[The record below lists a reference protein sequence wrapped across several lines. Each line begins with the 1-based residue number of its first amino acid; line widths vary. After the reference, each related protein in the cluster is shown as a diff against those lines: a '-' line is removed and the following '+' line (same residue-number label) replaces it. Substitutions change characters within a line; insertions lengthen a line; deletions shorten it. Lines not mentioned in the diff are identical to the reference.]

1 MTARFNR
8 PPFYKVSGV
17 FIAVCFF
24 VLILSLRP
32 VWAAEDL
39 ETRLPVVAEGRLAA
53 YVAARMTQTGAV
65 EIAPEGLA
73 AWVGVRMEQQS
84 SRDLDDLRA
93 RGGFLPL
100 DDFAAAGLVIV
111 YDGFD
116 AVLRMTPDAARTRRQ
131 EISIKSPHVSP
142 DDTVVPPAKLA
153 AYLNMRG
160 GMEYVSG
167 DSGLADG
174 RQPLRLDFD
183 GALNFHG
190 TVIEAQ
196 ADYLENDPQS
206 FRRGDV
212 RMVRDFPDLM
222 LRAAAGDLSYPV
234 TSFQSFQP
242 MFGVSLARNFSL
254 QPYRVT
260 VPTGDTSFVVQTPS
274 RVDILV
280 NGQRLRSLRLEPGSY
295 DVSDFPVADGANDV
309 TLMITDAT
317 GQVEMRRFP
326 LLADRQLLKKGL
338 HAYAYSAGIAADKSG
353 RQIEYETDRPTFSG
367 FHRYGVTETM
377 TVGAQAQ
384 GDADVQQLGA
394 SWLKATGYGT
404 FGLDA
409 AGSHADGAGF
419 DGAAQISYRYA
430 DVQARQDFS
439 AQLRWRGA
447 DFAALGQLQPVNPAA
462 YEMAARYNFMLPYD
476 ITSGIGGRYRFGRDD
491 AADDWSYTF
500 NAGKSFSSG
509 VTVSFTAEH
518 RRDEGMGAFLTLSWT
533 PPSSPHSF
541 QAVADSFAGTQEMRW
556 DYRPAQDIG
565 AAQAYAALL
574 HEDGGGVHGSGGL
587 GWRGYRGDISLRHDT
602 YRDVGGRNENRSQI
616 LAGTALAYADGVFAL
631 SRPISGSF
639 VMLRQHETLAGQT
652 IGVNPSIA
660 SAQTGADSFRARMDH
675 FGPAVLP
682 DATAYMYYPVR
693 VDTRFLPVGYDVG
706 RDLYTVFPSYRSGTV
721 LTVGHPG
728 NIYAEG
734 KMILPDGT
742 PAALMGGEIR
752 AVAPN
757 ASADTPAQEFFTN
770 AEGGFHITGLAPGRY
785 VLTLHRFPRRAASI
799 DIPVQKTVGF
809 FDAGNIVLPEH
820 FPDRTP

>member
-1 MTARFNR
+1 MTARFNHL
-8 PPFYKVSGV
+8 SGRGFVQGAFAVLFFFGLLCV
-17 FIAVCFF
+17 F
-24 VLILSLRP
+24 LPLR
-32 VWAAEDL
+32 VAAAEEDH

-53 YVAARMTQTGAV
+53 YVAVRMTAAGEI
-65 EIAPEGLA
+65 EIAPDDLA

-84 SRDLDDLRA
+84 SHDIDVLRA

-100 DDFAAAGLVIV
+100 GDFAAAGLVIV

-116 AVLRMTPDAARTRRQ
+116 AVLCMTPDAARMRRQ
-131 EISIKSPHVSP
+131 EISIKSPQVSP
-142 DDTVVPPAKLA
+142 EDAVVPPARLS

-160 GMEYVSG
+160 GMEYVSADNG
-167 DSGLADG
+167 MPDG
-174 RQPLRLDFD
+174 RQPVRLDFD
-183 GALNFHG
+183 GAVNFRG

-196 ADYLENDPQS
+196 ADYLENDPRS

-212 RMVRDFPDLM
+212 RMVRDFPGLM

-242 MFGVSLARNFSL
+242 MLGVSLARNFSL

-338 HAYAYSAGIAADKSG
+338 HAYAYSAGITADKSG
-353 RQIEYETDRPTFSG
+353 RQIEYAADRPAFSG

-384 GDADVQQLGA
+384 GDEDVQQLGA
-394 SWLKATGYGT
+394 SWLKATDYGT
-404 FGLDA
+404 FGIDA
-409 AGSHADGAGF
+409 AGSHMGGAGF
-419 DGAAQISYRYA
+419 DAAAQLSYRYA
-430 DVQARQDFS
+430 DIQARQDFS

-447 DFAALGQLQPVNPAA
+447 DFAALGQLQPVNPAS
-462 YEMAARYNFMLPYD
+462 YEMAARYNFMLPWD
-476 ITSGIGGRYRFGRDD
+476 VTSGLGGRYRFGRGD
-491 AADDWSYTF
+491 APDDWSYTF
-500 NAGKSFSSG
+500 NAGKSFSKG

-518 RRDEGMGAFLTLSWT
+518 RRREGIGAFLSVSWA
-533 PPSSPHSF
+533 PPASAHSM
-541 QAVADSFAGTQEMRW
+541 QALADSFAGTQELRW

-565 AAQAYAALL
+565 TAQAYATLL
-574 HEDGGGVHGSGGL
+574 REDGGGVQAGGGL
-587 GWRGYRGDISLRHDT
+587 GWRGYRGDVSLRHDT
-602 YRDVGGRNENRSQI
+602 YRDVAGRSEDRSQI
-616 LAGTALAYADGVFAL
+616 LAGTALAYADGVVAL

-652 IGVNPSIA
+652 IGVNPSLA
-660 SAQTGADSFRARMDH
+660 MAQTGADSFRARMDH

-693 VDTRFLPVGYDVG
+693 VDTRFLPMGYDVG

-721 LTVGHPG
+721 LTVGHAG

-734 KMILPDGT
+734 RLLLPDGA

-752 AVAPN
+752 AAAGN
-757 ASADTPAQEFFTN
+757 TEAREFFTN

-785 VLTLHRFPRRAASI
+785 TLGLHRFPRRQMLL
-799 DIPVQKTVGF
+799 DISAQKSVGF
-809 FDAGNIVLPEH
+809 FDAGDVVLPDQAADPE
-820 FPDRTP
+820 R